1 MLHILS
7 TMGKHN
13 RVGKDTLSKRSKSF
27 HDTYCTTVS
36 FKQYKEQC
44 LDLSN
49 KTLSRRFSISTFI
62 IHFCDNVAFLV
73 LFEWHAKRGRN
84 AQHKSISRVPVKRLA
99 DVAPQRRSGGV
110 VFSIRY
116 LLSSTWMIRLEWL
129 GSSEIMDLNTLY
141 HWCFSLSHKRAICVY
156 SPKISSPARKWTPF
170 FPIHS
175 RINESWNKIK
185 YDNNDI
191 NIFNLLR
198 GLFNDI

>member
-13 RVGKDTLSKRSKSF
+13 RAGKDTLSKRSKSF

-36 FKQYKEQC
+36 FKQNKEQC
-44 LDLSN
+44 LD
-49 KTLSRRFSISTFI
+49 LSRRFSISTFI

-73 LFEWHAKRGRN
+73 LFEWHDKRGRN

-99 DVAPQRRSGGV
+99 DFAPQRRSGGV

-116 LLSSTWMIRLEWL
+116 LLSSTWMIRIFRNY
-129 GSSEIMDLNTLY
+129 GFKRCIA

-175 RINESWNKIK
+175 RINVMNKIK
-185 YDNNDI
+185 YDMT
-191 NIFNLLR
+191 
-198 GLFNDI
+198 